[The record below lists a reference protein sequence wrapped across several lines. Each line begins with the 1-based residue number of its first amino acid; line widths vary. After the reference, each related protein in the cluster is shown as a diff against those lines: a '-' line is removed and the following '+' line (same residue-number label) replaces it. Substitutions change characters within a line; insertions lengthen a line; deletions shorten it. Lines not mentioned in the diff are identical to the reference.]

1 MPVLTTRGL
10 FKTVGI
16 ESCSLVNRIL
26 IIDCLSKTD
35 EWILRNMISLDLG
48 SYVITLCPVQN
59 AIRQANTATWS
70 HLTEN
75 VHFPNKLFIKT
86 VMMNKAKY
94 T

>member
-10 FKTVGI
+10 FKTVGT
-16 ESCSLVNRIL
+16 EPCSLVNRIL

-59 AIRQANTATWS
+59 AIR
-70 HLTEN
+70 
-75 VHFPNKLFIKT
+75 
-86 VMMNKAKY
+86 
-94 T
+94 